1 MFLNCFYLFVNFS
14 PFTLLK
20 FASIKKASQ
29 SSSEEYIGLVSYWNK
44 LFLAEKL

>member
-1 MFLNCFYLFVNFS
+1 MSQPLNVLKLFLFVNFS

-29 SSSEEYIGLVSYWNK
+29 SSSEEYIGLVSY
-44 LFLAEKL
+44 